1 MIADAHYHLDPR
13 LESVEQLLAQMQVH
27 AIGRVALIA
36 APCDPLQ
43 VGRAGAA
50 FVRFMRRA
58 LEGGAPRLGRILY
71 RSTVRR
77 SGRVSFLSR
86 SAAVYPEPDNDAVER
101 AFSAH
106 PEQFVGWL
114 FLNPR
119 AKSPVEEAERRF
131 RNPGWIGVKA
141 HPFWHRYP
149 VAALDDVAALC
160 QERDKPMLVHLGAGA
175 GRGDFRRLPK
185 RFPRLKLVYAHAGIP
200 WYGTLWD
207 DAIRREEPAE
217 VREEERIDP
226 ARLEPF
232 LRRTLPEATGPVSV
246 LQFPK
251 GHSNLTYLLRVG
263 ERELVLRRPPFGV
276 KVKSAHDMKREYDIL
291 SALKGVYGRAPK
303 PIAFCDDESL
313 IGAKFYLMERVRGV
327 IVRAEKPHDG
337 IAFTPELWR
346 KTS

>member
-13 LESVEQLLAQMQVH
+13 LESVERLLAQMQAH

-71 RSTVRR
+71 RSTVHR
-77 SGRVSFLSR
+77 SGRVSFLSP
-86 SAAVYPEPDNDAVER
+86 SAPIYPEPDNDAVER

-106 PEQFVGWL
+106 PHKFVGWI
-114 FLNPR
+114 FLNPS
-119 AKSPVEEAERRF
+119 AKPPVEEAERRF

-175 GRGDFRRLPK
+175 ARGDFRRLPK

-207 DAIRREEPAE
+207 DAIRRENVFVDLSSPYLDKA
-217 VREEERIDP
+217 
-226 ARLEPF
+226 
-232 LRRTLPEATGPVSV
+232 LRHRALRALGASRCLYGSDGPYGYPGRDGGYDHGAILRQISQAGLAAQDLDRV
-246 LQFPK
+246 LGGNFN
-251 GHSNLTYLLRVG
+251 S
-263 ERELVLRRPPFGV
+263 LVAV
-276 KVKSAHDMKREYDIL
+276 
-291 SALKGVYGRAPK
+291 
-303 PIAFCDDESL
+303 
-313 IGAKFYLMERVRGV
+313 
-327 IVRAEKPHDG
+327 
-337 IAFTPELWR
+337 
-346 KTS
+346 